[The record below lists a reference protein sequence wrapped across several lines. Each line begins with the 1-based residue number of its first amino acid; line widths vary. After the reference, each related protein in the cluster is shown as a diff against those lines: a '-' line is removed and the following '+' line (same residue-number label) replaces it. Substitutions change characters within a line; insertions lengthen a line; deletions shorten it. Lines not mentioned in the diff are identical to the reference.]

1 MNAMTTTQVSIIAS
15 FSRESGELELH
26 LRSHL
31 CGASESS
38 ELWVGSKTEKY
49 MLVSPDSYYNDALRE
64 RRNSGNMVATW
75 DKKEHVILVGQVW
88 SPSVPVPPSSVILV
102 ASAIEAEVSVT

>member
-1 MNAMTTTQVSIIAS
+1 MTTTQVSIIAS
-15 FSRESGELELH
+15 FSRESRDHELY
-26 LRSHL
+26 LRSDL

-64 RRNSGNMVATW
+64 RRNNGNMVANW
-75 DKKEHVILVGQVW
+75 DKNERVILVGQVW
-88 SPSVPVPPSSVILV
+88 SPSVPLPPSSVVL
-102 ASAIEAEVSVT
+102 ATSTIEAEISGT